1 MASLARSQIIQEKTC
16 GITEERSVY
25 LQMISWGISANS
37 HDAALA
43 VFCDEKLVFASHS
56 ERYSGQ
62 KNDRDLC
69 RELIADAKRFGSP
82 DHIYWY
88 ERPFKKTLR
97 QLIAGQGWKYRDNN
111 IEIYM
116 ARYEITAPITY
127 VDHHLS
133 HAATG
138 YYTSGFNDACILV
151 IDAIGEFETM
161 TIWKGADN
169 KLKKVWSRS
178 YPHSIGL
185 FYSAMTQR
193 IGLKPNED
201 EYITMGMAA
210 YGLHKDY
217 LHAMYTDFIKD
228 PNEFKFKKNL
238 HRGCQDWRPDLTVS
252 DSFELAASTQ
262 LMYEHLF
269 TNALS
274 KAQDLTKSKN
284 LVLMGGC
291 ALNCLANRFT
301 GDYFDNTWIYPNP
314 GDAGSAIGA
323 VLANHPKWKDSTD
336 WSNNFLGY
344 DMGYRASN
352 EEIVEYITQNK
363 ICGIARGKAEFGP
376 RALGNRSL
384 LADPRGTEI
393 KDKVNAIKQRQEFRP
408 FAPAI
413 LEELTDMYFDMP
425 HGWDTSRYMQ
435 VVARCR
441 HPQLYPAIIHRDGT
455 SRVQTVPD
463 DGSPFR
469 KLLEL
474 WYKETGC
481 PMLLNTSLNI
491 KGKPMVNDH
500 ADSKNFERHYGVKVF
515 N

>member
-1 MASLARSQIIQEKTC
+1 
-16 GITEERSVY
+16 
-25 LQMISWGISANS
+25 MISWGISANS

-43 VFCDEKLVFASHS
+43 VFLDEKLVFASHS
-56 ERYSGQ
+56 ERYSGK

-69 RELIADAKRFGSP
+69 KELVADAKRYGSP
-82 DHIYWY
+82 DRIYWY
-88 ERPFKKTLR
+88 EQPFKKTLR
-97 QLIAGQGWKYRDNN
+97 QLWAGQGWKRRDND

-116 ARYEITAPITY
+116 ARYEIDAPITY
-127 VDHHLS
+127 VSHHHS
-133 HAATG
+133 HAAAG
-138 YYTSGFNDACILV
+138 YYTSGFDDACVLV

-161 TIWKGADN
+161 TIWQGKGD
-169 KLKKVWSRS
+169 KLTKLWSRS

-210 YGLHKDY
+210 YGLHRDY
-217 LHAMYTDFIKD
+217 LHSMMTDFIKD
-228 PNEFKFKKNL
+228 SDEFKFKKNL
-238 HRGCQDWRPDLTVS
+238 HRGCRDWRPDLTIA
-252 DSFELAASTQ
+252 DSFEIAASTQ
-262 LMYEHLF
+262 LMYEILF
-269 TNALS
+269 RNALE
-274 KAQDLTKSKN
+274 KAKSLSNSKN

-301 GDYFDNTWIYPNP
+301 GKYFDKTWIMPNP

-323 VLANHPKWKDSTD
+323 VLAKHPTWRIEPKYFTP
-336 WSNNFLGY
+336 FLGY
-344 DMGYRASN
+344 DMGYRSSN
-352 EEIVEYITQNK
+352 EEIVDYLETNK
-363 ICGIARGKAEFGP
+363 MCGVARGKAEFGP

-384 LADPRGTEI
+384 LADPRGIDI

-413 LEELTDMYFDMP
+413 LEELCDTYFDMP
-425 HGWDTSRYMQ
+425 PGWDNSRYMQ
-435 VVARCR
+435 VIARCR
-441 HPQLYPAIIHRDGT
+441 TPDLLPAIVHRDGT

-474 WYKETGC
+474 WYARTGC

-491 KGKPMVNDH
+491 KGQPMVNNH

>member
-1 MASLARSQIIQEKTC
+1 
-16 GITEERSVY
+16 
-25 LQMISWGISANS
+25 MISWGISANS
-37 HDAALA
+37 HDAAIA
-43 VFCDEKLVFASHS
+43 VFADEKLVFASHS
-56 ERYSGQ
+56 ERYSGV

-69 RELIADAKRFGSP
+69 REIVADAKRFGYP
-82 DHIYWY
+82 DKIYWY

-97 QLIAGQGWKYRDNN
+97 QLFAGQGWKRRDND

-116 ARYEITAPITY
+116 ARYEINAPIEY

-138 YYTSGFNDACILV
+138 YYTSGFDDACVLV
-151 IDAIGEFETM
+151 IDAIGEFETF
-161 TIWKGADN
+161 TIWQGKGN
-169 KLKKVWSRS
+169 KLKKLYSKS
-178 YPHSIGL
+178 YPNSIGL

-201 EYITMGMAA
+201 EYITMGMSA
-210 YGLHKDY
+210 YGDKTLFHS
-217 LHAMYTDFIKD
+217 MQTDFVDSFEKFT
-228 PNEFKFKKNL
+228 FKRNF
-238 HRGCQDWRPDLTVS
+238 HRGCQDWRPELTVK
-252 DSFELAASTQ
+252 DSFEIAASTQ
-262 LMYEHLF
+262 YVYEHYF
-269 TNALS
+269 IEALS
-274 KAQDLTKSKN
+274 KAQKLTKSKN

-291 ALNCLANRFT
+291 ALNCLANRLT
-301 GDYFDNTWIYPNP
+301 GAYFDQTWIYPNP

-323 VLANHPKWKDSTD
+323 VLARHPTWKDYTD

-344 DMGYRASN
+344 DMGYRTTN
-352 EEIVEYITQNK
+352 REIVEYIIQNK
-363 ICGIARGKAEFGP
+363 ICGVARGRAEFGP

-384 LADPRGTEI
+384 LADPRGKDI

-413 LEELTDMYFDMP
+413 LEEYADTYFDMP
-425 HGWDTSRYMQ
+425 HGWDNSRFMQ
-435 VVARCR
+435 VVAHCR
-441 HPQLYPAIIHRDGT
+441 TPELFPAIIHVDGT
-455 SRVQTVPD
+455 SRVQTVPN

-469 KLLEL
+469 ELLEL

>member
-1 MASLARSQIIQEKTC
+1 
-16 GITEERSVY
+16 
-25 LQMISWGISANS
+25 MISWGISANS

-43 VFCDEKLVFASHS
+43 VFLDEKLVFASHS
-56 ERYSGQ
+56 ERFSGV
-62 KNDRDLC
+62 KNDRDLN
-69 RELIADAKRFGSP
+69 RELVAHAKRFGAP
-82 DHIYWY
+82 DKVYWY
-88 ERPFKKTLR
+88 EKPFKKTLR
-97 QLIAGQGWKYRDNN
+97 QFFAGQGWKGRDND

-116 ARYEITAPITY
+116 ARYEINAPIEY

-133 HAATG
+133 HAAAG
-138 YYTSGFNDACILV
+138 YYTSGFDEACVLV
-151 IDAIGEFETM
+151 IDAIGEFETA
-161 TIWKGADN
+161 TIWQGKGN
-169 KLKKVWSRS
+169 KLKKLWSQS
-178 YPHSIGL
+178 YPHSVGL

-193 IGLKPNED
+193 VGLKPNED
-201 EYITMGMAA
+201 EYILMGMAA
-210 YGLHKDY
+210 YGNNSLVSVIKD
-217 LHAMYTDFIKD
+217 DFIIYSDKI
-228 PNEFKFKKNL
+228 KFKQNL
-238 HRGCQDWRPDLTVS
+238 HRGCTQWRPELTVK
-252 DSFELAASTQ
+252 DSFEIAHATQ
-262 LMYEHLF
+262 VLYEEMFSNL
-269 TNALS
+269 LE
-274 KAQDLTKSKN
+274 KAQRLTKSKN

-301 GDYFDNTWIYPNP
+301 GRFFDDTWIYPNP

-323 VLANHPKWKDSTD
+323 VLAKHPTWKDYTD

-352 EEIVEYITQNK
+352 KEIVEYIQQNK
-363 ICGIARGKAEFGP
+363 ICGLARGPAEFGP

-384 LADPRGTEI
+384 LADPRGQDI

-413 LEELTDMYFDMP
+413 LEELCDDYFDMP
-425 HGWDTSRYMQ
+425 SGWNTSRYMQ

-441 HPQLYPAIIHRDGT
+441 HPQLFPAIIHRDGT
-455 SRVQTVPD
+455 SRVQTVPN

-469 KLLEL
+469 QLLEL

>member
-1 MASLARSQIIQEKTC
+1 
-16 GITEERSVY
+16 
-25 LQMISWGISANS
+25 MISWGISANS

-43 VFCDEKLVFASHS
+43 VFKDNTLVFASHA
-56 ERYSGQ
+56 ERFSGL
-62 KNDRDLC
+62 KNDRDLD
-69 RELIADAKRFGSP
+69 RNLVVHAKQFGLP
-82 DHIYWY
+82 DRVFWY
-88 ERPFKKTLR
+88 EQPFKKTLR
-97 QLIAGQGWKYRDNN
+97 QLFAGQGWRGRDND
-111 IEIYM
+111 IDIYM
-116 ARYEITAPITY
+116 ARYEINAPVTY

-133 HAATG
+133 HAAGG
-138 YYTSGFNDACILV
+138 YYTSGFDDACVLV

-161 TIWKGADN
+161 TIWKAAGN
-169 KLKKVWSRS
+169 RLEKVWSRS

-210 YGLHKDY
+210 YGKNKAY
-217 LHAMYTDFIKD
+217 LHAMYNDFIKD
-228 PNEFKFKKNL
+228 PHEFKFKKNF
-238 HRGCQDWRPDLTVS
+238 HRGCQDWRPDLTITN
-252 DSFELAASTQ
+252 SFEIAASTQ

-269 TNALS
+269 VNALA
-274 KAQDLTKSKN
+274 KAYALTKSKN

-291 ALNCLANRFT
+291 ALNCLANRYT
-301 GDYFDNTWIYPNP
+301 GEFFDATWIMPNP

-323 VLANHPKWKDSTD
+323 VLANHPEWRFSQEEFTP
-336 WSNNFLGY
+336 FLGY
-344 DMGYRASN
+344 NIKGTASN
-352 EEIVEYITQNK
+352 KEIVEYITQNK
-363 ICGIARGKAEFGP
+363 ICGVARGPAEFGP

-384 LADPRGTEI
+384 LADPRGDDI
-393 KDKVNAIKQRQEFRP
+393 KDRVNAIKQRQEFRP

-413 LEELTDMYFDMP
+413 LEELVDMYFDMP
-425 HGWDTSRYMQ
+425 CGWDRSRYMQ
-435 VVARCR
+435 VVACCK
-441 HPQLYPAIIHRDGT
+441 HPQLYPAIVHRDGT